1 MASKE
6 EDSLILNL
14 FLGSRS
20 ILVFTK
26 VCQKIV
32 WIIMRYLKIDKIKQF
47 LICDAE
53 LLECSELVLITLHSS

>member
-47 LICDAE
+47 ICDAE